1 MAKIRD
7 LSIEICGVKFPNPF
21 LLSSSPV
28 SNTAEMVA
36 RAFDAGWGGVAYK
49 TIAHDRTKIIHPS
62 PRMAAYNY
70 DTTPLVGLQ
79 NVEQTTDR
87 PMADNWSDVRW
98 LKKHYPHHV
107 LIASIMGFSIEEW
120 VELAKMGEDNGADML
135 ELNFSCPHMTVEGS
149 GMKVGQA
156 MELIEKFTSAVRR
169 TVNIPILAKLTSN
182 VTDITVPALYAQR
195 GGADGITAIN
205 TVRALT
211 EVGLEDFVPRP
222 NIFGKG
228 AMSGMSGP
236 AIKPIGLKC
245 VTELAQCRE
254 LKIPIIGCGGAETWV
269 DMAEYLLCGASAVQ
283 VTTGIIHYGQRIV
296 EDIAEGLS
304 DWMDDRKFKRL
315 RDAIGKSLKHT
326 VPTDAFDLTKQ
337 GAAEFDLDRCIG
349 CGQCYIV
356 CQDAGGQNL
365 GWDSEKRRPV
375 PDQNHCL
382 SCMVCGMV
390 CPVEGLVSY
399 RYLPG
404 KKEVMPAPMAARG
417 KRVAKKIAPAAK
429 NTAGAEK

>member
-1 MAKIRD
+1 MARIRD
-7 LSIEICGVKFPNPF
+7 LSIDICGVKFLNPF

-62 PRMAAYNY
+62 PRMAPYNY
-70 DTTPLVGLQ
+70 DNKHLVALQ

-87 PMADNWSDVRW
+87 PMADNWADIRW
-98 LKKHYPHHV
+98 LKKHYPKHV
-107 LIASIMGFSIEEW
+107 MIASIMGFSLEEW
-120 VELAKMGEDNGADML
+120 VELARMGEDNGADML

-156 MELIEKFTSAVRR
+156 MELIEKFTSAVRN
-169 TVNIPILAKLTSN
+169 TVKIPILAKLTSN
-182 VTDITVPALYAQR
+182 VTEITVPALYAQR

-211 EVGLEDFVPRP
+211 EVGLDDFVPRP
-222 NIFGKG
+222 NVHGKG

-245 VTELAQCRE
+245 VTELAQCKE

-269 DMAEYLLCGASAVQ
+269 DIAEYLMCGAAAVQ

-296 EDIAEGLS
+296 EDMAEGLS
-304 DWMDDRKFKRL
+304 DWMDDKKFKNL
-315 RDAIGKSLKHT
+315 AQIVGKSLKQT
-326 VPTDAFDLTKQ
+326 VPTDAFDLTRQ
-337 GAAEFDLDRCIG
+337 GIADFDLDKCIG

-356 CQDAGGQNL
+356 CQDAGGQGL
-365 GWDSEKRRPV
+365 GWDSEKRRPL
-375 PDQNHCL
+375 PDNDHCL

-390 CPVEGLVSY
+390 CPVEGLVTY
-399 RYLPG
+399 RHVPG
-404 KKEVMPAPMAARG
+404 KKEILPPPMH
-417 KRVAKKIAPAAK
+417 KKQA
-429 NTAGAEK
+429 